1 MTPTNIPDVLMLKP
15 KVFGDSRGF
24 FFESVIEMD
33 FAKVT
38 GISVKFVQDNHIKD
52 SQVSSFKDALVFL

>member
-1 MTPTNIPDVLMLKP
+1 MIPTNIPDVLMLEP

-24 FFESVIEMD
+24 FFESVIEMY

-38 GISVKFVQDNHIKD
+38 GLSVKFVQDNHFKD